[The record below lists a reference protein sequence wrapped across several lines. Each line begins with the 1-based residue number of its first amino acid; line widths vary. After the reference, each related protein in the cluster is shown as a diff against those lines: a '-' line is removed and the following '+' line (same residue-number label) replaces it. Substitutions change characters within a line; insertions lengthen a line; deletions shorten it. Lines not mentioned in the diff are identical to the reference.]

1 MIFKLLQCSNSNYST
16 FEAKISMNK
25 CDQCIVRQLSAL
37 KALNKEQIIQ
47 LANSK
52 STRVIKKGEAIIEE
66 GEVINGVF
74 CIKDGIGKLS
84 KLSANGR
91 DQIVKLVKSG
101 ELLGQRSMIS
111 NEPSNLSATAIA
123 DMEVCFIPKSEIIQ
137 FFNNN
142 NQFSMNLMQS
152 VCEDLKH
159 ADGHTVDMAQ
169 KTVKERLAEKLVYLN
184 ETFGVNAD
192 QSLKVQLSREELA
205 GMIGTATESCIR
217 LLSEFKKSGLIE
229 LKGKLIFLKDIKG
242 LKKEAN

>member
-1 MIFKLLQCSNSNYST
+1 
-16 FEAKISMNK
+16 MNK

-47 LANSK
+47 LANRK
-52 STRVIKKGEAIIEE
+52 STQIIKKGEAIIEE

-91 DQIVKLVKSG
+91 DQAG

-111 NEPSNLSATAIA
+111 NEPANLSATAIA
-123 DMEVCFIPKSEIIQ
+123 DMEVCFIPKSEIIH

-152 VCEDLKH
+152 VCDDLKH
-159 ADGHTVDMAQ
+159 ADEHTVDMVQ
-169 KTVKERLAEKLVYLN
+169 KTVKERLAEMLLYLSD
-184 ETFGVNAD
+184 TFGVNAD

-242 LKKEAN
+242 LKKEAS

>member
-1 MIFKLLQCSNSNYST
+1 LQQ
-16 FEAKISMNK
+16 KITMNK

-52 STRVIKKGEAIIEE
+52 STQVIKKGEAIIEE

-111 NEPSNLSATAIA
+111 NEPANLSATAIA

-152 VCEDLKH
+152 VCDDLKH
-159 ADGHTVDMAQ
+159 ADEHTVDMVQ
-169 KTVKERLAEKLVYLN
+169 KTVKERLAEKLLYLSD
-184 ETFGVNAD
+184 TFGVNAD

-242 LKKEAN
+242 LKKEAS